1 MRTVCLMGTVQLR
14 DVKHSGDG
22 CESCT
27 MMRMYLVPLNCTV
40 KDG

>member
-22 CESCT
+22 CELHNDANVLGATKLDS
-27 MMRMYLVPLNCTV
+27 
-40 KDG
+40 